1 MSQRDFGELKHAL
14 SNVVLAVNNNST
26 KLNLVKIQ
34 LAYLLK
40 RVQKLEESIGI
51 KESDVP
57 SMENNVLKNLSSID
71 LSG

>member
-14 SNVVLAVNNNST
+14 SNVVVAVKDNST

-40 RVQKLEESIGI
+40 RYFPYLEH
-51 KESDVP
+51 
-57 SMENNVLKNLSSID
+57 LTL
-71 LSG
+71 

>member
-14 SNVVLAVNNNST
+14 SNVVLAVNKNST

-51 KESDVP
+51 KETDVP
-57 SMENNVLKNLSSID
+57 NMENNVLKNLSSID

>member
-1 MSQRDFGELKHAL
+1 MSQRDFGEIKHAL
-14 SNVVLAVNNNST
+14 SNVVLAVNKNST

-51 KESDVP
+51 KETNVP